1 MRKITIS
8 TLLTLLYLAGTAQAL
23 RAQQTTEDASSRPT
37 ASDRNARSQSM
48 KCASSAV

>member
-23 RAQQTTEDASSRPT
+23 RAQQTTEDASLPAT
-37 ASDRNARSQSM
+37 APDRNARSQSM
-48 KCASSAV
+48 KCANSAV

>member
-23 RAQQTTEDASSRPT
+23 RTRPSRPT

-48 KCASSAV
+48 KCANSAV

>member
-23 RAQQTTEDASSRPT
+23 RAQQTTEDASRPT

-48 KCASSAV
+48 KCANSAV